1 MKNHATLLMLPLMA
15 ACTGSQEKTHER
27 PNIVVL
33 FVDDLGYYDV
43 GFRNSDYHTPNI
55 DRLASESVLFDN
67 AYVPSPCCSP
77 SRAGLYT
84 GQHPARLKFYRHI
97 PGNVEEEYNVWQGDT
112 SLLLS
117 RNWLPVETVTYAEVV
132 KKNGY
137 NTFFAGKWH
146 LGNDYEKFGPGKQ
159 GFDIAITQGRNSRR
173 NDPTR
178 KYANHYG
185 QFDEIPDGQYPTD
198 YYTDKVVEYL
208 ATYDSEKPFLVQLSY
223 HDVHTPTVGRED
235 FFQMYREKGF
245 EGTLI
250 EYGAQV
256 SAVDESVGRVLD
268 VLQRSGMTEN
278 TLVILTSDQGSF
290 FPNTP
295 LRGTKAVGTTLYEG
309 GQKVPFMVRW
319 PIAFSGGKS
328 IETHVQTTDIFP
340 TICRVVNDN
349 PDNYEGLE
357 GLSLLGLL
365 TDGEPLNREA
375 IIAFRSYCP
384 QYASVLRHDNWKIV
398 AYRDGR
404 YELYKVDEDISEEND
419 LAAQHPQIVR
429 GLAQILKAWEQDTGI
444 PF

>member
-1 MKNHATLLMLPLMA
+1 MKNQSALLFLPLMA
-15 ACTGSQEKTHER
+15 ACGDGQEKTPEQ

-43 GFRNSDYHTPNI
+43 GFRNSEYHTPNI
-55 DRLASESVLFDN
+55 DQLATEGKVLN
-67 AYVPSPCCSP
+67 NSYVPSPCCSP

-84 GQHPARLKFYRHI
+84 GQHPARLEFFRHI
-97 PGNVEEEYNVWQGDT
+97 PGNVQDEYHAWEGDT

-117 RNWLPVETVTYAEVV
+117 RNWLPLETVTYAEVV

-146 LGNDYEKFGPGKQ
+146 LGNDYNKFGPGKQ
-159 GFDIAITQGRNSRR
+159 GFDIAITQGVNTRR
-173 NDPTR
+173 NDPAR

-198 YYTDKVVEYL
+198 YYTDKVVEYIE
-208 ATYDSEKPFLVQLSY
+208 TYDSEKPFLVQLSY

-245 EGTLI
+245 EGELI
-250 EYGAQV
+250 IYGAQV

-268 VLQRSGMTEN
+268 ALQRSGMVEN
-278 TLVILTSDQGSF
+278 TLVILTSDQGSY
-290 FPNTP
+290 FPNLP

-309 GQKVPFMVRW
+309 GQKVPFIVKW
-319 PIAFSGGKS
+319 PGRIDEGSY
-328 IETHVQTTDIFP
+328 TDVHVQTSDIFP
-340 TICRVVNDN
+340 TICQVVNDD

-375 IIAFRSYCP
+375 IIAFRSYDA
-384 QYASVLRHDNWKIV
+384 QYASVLRHDNWKII

-404 YELYKVDEDISEEND
+404 FELYKVDEDISEEND

-429 GLAQILKAWEQDTGI
+429 ELAQMLKAWEQDTGI